1 VEDKSEQRIIFLL
14 EWVIRKIK
22 IFKEIYS
29 SSHKARYNFKTGVE
43 KMAFENFSD
52 LTSTFS
58 LKGILSGDLSAFL
71 PIFYLVVSI
80 AIYSI
85 VIWHFYRF
93 IARRD
98 CLTIQS
104 ISHPK
109 VVGFLKYFFVFPFIA
124 FLFFLG
130 FSLMMLFLTRDYE
143 ILAVLSTSF
152 AVIVAIRITAYYSRD
167 LSKDVAKMLPFALLG
182 LFFEW
187 ILRIILAVKNEI
199 SNVRAQHLHNKDR
212 KISTISSKQRIA
224 DM

>member
-1 VEDKSEQRIIFLL
+1 
-14 EWVIRKIK
+14 
-22 IFKEIYS
+22 
-29 SSHKARYNFKTGVE
+29 
-43 KMAFENFSD
+43 MAFENFSD

-58 LKGILSGDLSAFL
+58 LKSILSGDPSAFL

-98 CLTIQS
+98 CLTIHS
-104 ISHPK
+104 VTHPK

-182 LFFEW
+182 LFLVTPTYFSFEEIIDKIYLLPEFFNLCIQFIILITLVEW

>member
-1 VEDKSEQRIIFLL
+1 
-14 EWVIRKIK
+14 
-22 IFKEIYS
+22 
-29 SSHKARYNFKTGVE
+29 VE

-58 LKGILSGDLSAFL
+58 LKGILSGDPSVFL

-98 CLTIQS
+98 CLTIHS
-104 ISHPK
+104 VSHPK

-143 ILAVLSTSF
+143 ILAVLSISF

-182 LFFEW
+182 LFLVTPTYFSFEEIIDKIYSLPEFFNLCIQFIILITLVEW
-187 ILRIILAVKNEI
+187 ILRIILAVKNAI
-199 SNVRAQHLHNKDR
+199 STARAQLLHDKDR
-212 KISTISSKQRIA
+212 KISTISSKQRIV

>member
-1 VEDKSEQRIIFLL
+1 
-14 EWVIRKIK
+14 
-22 IFKEIYS
+22 
-29 SSHKARYNFKTGVE
+29 
-43 KMAFENFSD
+43 MAFENFSD

-58 LKGILSGDLSAFL
+58 LKSILSGDPSAFL
-71 PIFYLVVSI
+71 PILYLIVSI

-98 CLTIQS
+98 CLTIHS
-104 ISHPK
+104 VTHPK

-143 ILAVLSTSF
+143 ILVVLSTSF

-182 LFFEW
+182 LFLVNPTYFSFEEIIGKIYLLPEFFNLCIQFIILITLVEW
-187 ILRIILAVKNEI
+187 ILRIILAVKNAI
-199 SNVRAQHLHNKDR
+199 STARVQHMHDKDR
-212 KISTISSKQRIA
+212 KISTISSKQRIVG
-224 DM
+224 M

>member
-1 VEDKSEQRIIFLL
+1 
-14 EWVIRKIK
+14 
-22 IFKEIYS
+22 
-29 SSHKARYNFKTGVE
+29 
-43 KMAFENFSD
+43 MAFENFSD
-52 LTSTFS
+52 LTSIFS
-58 LKGILSGDLSAFL
+58 LKDILSGDLSVFL

-98 CLTIQS
+98 CLTIHS
-104 ISHPK
+104 VSHPK

-182 LFFEW
+182 LFLVTPTYFSFEEIINKIYLLPEFFNLCIQFIILITLVEW
-187 ILRIILAVKNEI
+187 ILRIILSVKNVV
-199 SNVRAQHLHNKDR
+199 SNVRGQHLHDKDR

-224 DM
+224 NM

>member
-1 VEDKSEQRIIFLL
+1 
-14 EWVIRKIK
+14 
-22 IFKEIYS
+22 
-29 SSHKARYNFKTGVE
+29 
-43 KMAFENFSD
+43 MAFENFSD
-52 LTSTFS
+52 LTSIFS
-58 LKGILSGDLSAFL
+58 LKDILSGDLSVFL

-98 CLTIQS
+98 CLTIHS
-104 ISHPK
+104 VSHPK

-182 LFFEW
+182 LFLVAPTYFSFEEIIDKIYSLPEFFNLCIQFIILITLVEW
-187 ILRIILAVKNEI
+187 ILRIILAVKNAI
-199 SNVRAQHLHNKDR
+199 STARAQHLHDKDR
-212 KISTISSKQRIA
+212 KISAISSKQRIV

>member
-1 VEDKSEQRIIFLL
+1 
-14 EWVIRKIK
+14 
-22 IFKEIYS
+22 
-29 SSHKARYNFKTGVE
+29 
-43 KMAFENFSD
+43 MAFENFSD

-58 LKGILSGDLSAFL
+58 LKSILSGDPSVFL
-71 PIFYLVVSI
+71 PIFYLIISI

-98 CLTIQS
+98 CLTIHS
-104 ISHPK
+104 VSHPK

-182 LFFEW
+182 LFLVTPTYFSFEEIIDKIYLLPEFFNLCIQFIILITLVEW
-187 ILRIILAVKNEI
+187 ILRIILAVKNVI
-199 SNVRAQHLHNKDR
+199 PNIRVQRLHDKDR
-212 KISTISSKQRIA
+212 KISTISSKQRIV

>member
-1 VEDKSEQRIIFLL
+1 M
-14 EWVIRKIK
+14 
-22 IFKEIYS
+22 
-29 SSHKARYNFKTGVE
+29 E
-43 KMAFENFSD
+43 KMAFENLSD

-58 LKGILSGDLSAFL
+58 LKSILSGDPSVFLS
-71 PIFYLVVSI
+71 ISYMVISI

-85 VIWHFYRF
+85 IIWHFYRF
-93 IARRD
+93 IAQRD
-98 CLTIQS
+98 CLTIHS

-109 VVGFLKYFFVFPFIA
+109 VVGLLKYFFVFPFIA

-182 LFFEW
+182 LFLVNPTYFSLEEIIYKIYLLPEFFNLCIQFIILITLIEW
-187 ILRIILAVKNEI
+187 ILRIILAVKNAVPNI
-199 SNVRAQHLHNKDR
+199 RAHRLQDKDR
-212 KISTISSKQRIA
+212 KISTISRKQRIV
-224 DM
+224 DI

>member
-1 VEDKSEQRIIFLL
+1 
-14 EWVIRKIK
+14 
-22 IFKEIYS
+22 
-29 SSHKARYNFKTGVE
+29 
-43 KMAFENFSD
+43 MAFENFSD

-58 LKGILSGDLSAFL
+58 LKGILSGDPSVFL
-71 PIFYLVVSI
+71 PILYLIISI

-98 CLTIQS
+98 CLTIHS
-104 ISHPK
+104 VTHPK

-130 FSLMMLFLTRDYE
+130 FSLMMLFLTRGYE

-182 LFFEW
+182 LFLVTPTYFSFEEIIGKIYSLPEFFNLCIQFIILITLVEW
-187 ILRIILAVKNEI
+187 ILRIMLAVKNAI
-199 SNVRAQHLHNKDR
+199 STARVQHLHDKDR
-212 KISTISSKQRIA
+212 KISTISSKQRIV

>member
-1 VEDKSEQRIIFLL
+1 
-14 EWVIRKIK
+14 
-22 IFKEIYS
+22 
-29 SSHKARYNFKTGVE
+29 
-43 KMAFENFSD
+43 MAFENFSD

-58 LKGILSGDLSAFL
+58 LKNILSGDPSAFL
-71 PIFYLVVSI
+71 PIFYLIISI

-98 CLTIQS
+98 CIAIHSVT
-104 ISHPK
+104 HPK

-143 ILAVLSTSF
+143 IMAVLSTSF

-182 LFFEW
+182 LFLVSPTYFSFEEIIGKIYSLPEFFNLCIQFIILITLIEW
-187 ILRIILAVKNEI
+187 ILRIILSVKNAI
-199 SNVRAQHLHNKDR
+199 PNIRAQRLHDKDR
-212 KISTISSKQRIA
+212 KISTISSKQRIV
-224 DM
+224 DI

>member
-1 VEDKSEQRIIFLL
+1 
-14 EWVIRKIK
+14 
-22 IFKEIYS
+22 
-29 SSHKARYNFKTGVE
+29 
-43 KMAFENFSD
+43 MAFENFSD

-58 LKGILSGDLSAFL
+58 LKSILSGDPSAFL

-98 CLTIQS
+98 CLTIHS
-104 ISHPK
+104 VTHPK

-182 LFFEW
+182 LFLVNPTYFGFEEIIGKIYLLPEFFNLCIQFIILITLVEW
-187 ILRIILAVKNEI
+187 ILRIILAVKNAI
-199 SNVRAQHLHNKDR
+199 STARVQHMHDKDR
-212 KISTISSKQRIA
+212 KISTISSKQRIV